1 MSDAAVTVRH
11 PRHTPITASTF
22 IHHRHTKTAA
32 RRRGQCKHQQLQLFP
47 NLSLL
52 VNDPKT
58 WLDDMGIKLEK
69 VASYLRRES
78 FVDLAAATL
87 KPAQPAAGPWRH
99 VTSDLH
105 LMSNYIHTFST
116 HNRRLARNRIAYFV
130 IDSQVRF
137 FKVFALVNI
146 KDSRT

>member
-1 MSDAAVTVRH
+1 MSLSLSDI
-11 PRHTPITASTF
+11 PRHTPVTASTF
-22 IHHRHTKTAA
+22 IHHRHTKAAA
-32 RRRGQCKHQQLQLFP
+32 RRRGQCKHQQLQHLP

-78 FVDLAAATL
+78 FVDLTAATL